1 MQQGQ
6 DLKQAWYSNR
16 VPQPPSRNDEG
27 GLESAQAEIR
37 ALKLLVEQIRH
48 STEHKEQRES
58 QKKNRG
64 KKNQGKKVVA
74 L

>member
-1 MQQGQ
+1 MLQGQ
-6 DLKQAWYSNR
+6 DLKQAWYSNQ
-16 VPQPPSRNDEG
+16 VPQPSRNDEG

-37 ALKLLVEQIRH
+37 ALKLLVEQMRH
-48 STEHKEQRES
+48 STEHREQRES